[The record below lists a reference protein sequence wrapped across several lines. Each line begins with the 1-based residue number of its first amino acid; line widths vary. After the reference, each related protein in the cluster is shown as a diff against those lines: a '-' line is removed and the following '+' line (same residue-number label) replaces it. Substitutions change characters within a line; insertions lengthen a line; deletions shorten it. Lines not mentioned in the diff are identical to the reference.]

1 MKTNEKT
8 ASIRS
13 PSESR
18 KIFIEL
24 IINCSVAKG
33 YDHYYELTIKI
44 EAPLIER
51 LSLFLSLSF
60 SERVVCVCVF
70 GLYETT
76 PSDISKLSKKQ
87 CPHAAHTHTKC
98 TSHMFCAVA
107 VCNDSRPPSNVS
119 LSNSHTIN
127 TNEWLCAAPA
137 FNCTSPFSLSLCN
150 YNCIRCVLVPSTS
163 NRLLRNI
170 RTAKHQH
177 WKIQCYPHTW

>member
-60 SERVVCVCVF
+60 SERVVCVCVCS
-70 GLYETT
+70 GCMR
-76 PSDISKLSKKQ
+76 PHQAISVNWVRNNAHMQ
-87 CPHAAHTHTKC
+87 HTHTRNAHRTC
-98 TSHMFCAVA
+98 FAQLLFAMIAVPLRTFLFRIHIQSTQMSDCARLRHLIA
-107 VCNDSRPPSNVS
+107 H
-119 LSNSHTIN
+119 L
-127 TNEWLCAAPA
+127 L
-137 FNCTSPFSLSLCN
+137 SLSL
-150 YNCIRCVLVPSTS
+150 SATT
-163 NRLLRNI
+163 
-170 RTAKHQH
+170 TASDVCWFHQLP
-177 WKIQCYPHTW
+177 IGFYGI